1 MKRLI
6 DIISATILLVILC
19 PLFIIIAI
27 LIKLETGNGVFF
39 KQPRVGKKGVKFN
52 IYKFRSMHIN
62 AEKTGPYF
70 TTENDARITK
80 IGKILRKTSVD
91 ELPQLLNVLKG
102 DMSLIGPR
110 PNVEQ
115 QKSLYTAEDWELRNS
130 VRPGI
135 TGLAQVTFRSNAT
148 PVQRDALDQYYIIN
162 QTIFLDLKILLLTF
176 KHLFSMSGN

>member
-6 DIISATILLVILC
+6 DIIIATILLIILC
-19 PLFIIIAI
+19 PLFITIAV
-27 LIKLETGNGVFF
+27 LIKLETGKGVFF
-39 KQPRVGKKGVKFN
+39 KQSRVGKKGAEFN

-70 TTENDARITK
+70 TTENDVRITK
-80 IGKILRKTSVD
+80 IGKKLRKTSVD
-91 ELPQLLNVLKG
+91 ELPQLFNVLKG

-110 PNVEQ
+110 PNVKQ
-115 QKSLYTAEDWELRNS
+115 QKSLYTPQDWDLRNS

-135 TGLAQVTFRSNAT
+135 TGLAQVKFRSEAT
-148 PVQRDALDQYYIIN
+148 PAQRDELDQYYVNN
-162 QTIFLDLKILLLTF
+162 QSTLLDLKILLLTF